1 MCAYH
6 QMAWAALWH
15 SEHCLIAVHVE
26 CIDDPNAQIDW
37 IRSSSE
43 QQAASSQQPTA
54 NRIRRQAAEE
64 KGRNQVDDPKEDGL
78 HCGLRLESN
87 RLGRKNRKSRKDIRI
102 WNILFQTIRLFH
114 QRGQQALAAA
124 VHIR

>member
-6 QMAWAALWH
+6 QMAWAASWH
-15 SEHCLIAVHVE
+15 SEHCLIAVHVG

-43 QQAASSQQPTA
+43 QQAVSSQPQIGFTK
-54 NRIRRQAAEE
+54 RQAAAE

-78 HCGLRLESN
+78 HSGLRLE
-87 RLGRKNRKSRKDIRI
+87 
-102 WNILFQTIRLFH
+102 
-114 QRGQQALAAA
+114 
-124 VHIR
+124 